1 MYRQIMVMMMCDLD
15 RLYIEGVNYSVQ
27 PNNEIWYTTIDNN
40 KADAAAVL
48 TNYGGDSAT
57 QILAHAFENGLWK
70 VKADRPIQRIPE
82 SYIRYAPTIVSISL
96 PKLVFHL
103 GAWSMGFIRRLGE
116 SQNLR
121 TIIFNGQTP
130 TSFNSSFLPMS
141 AGNIDIYVPMGERKT
156 FMNCGILGKNTTNRV
171 IEWGEEEVEISDP
184 TARQVL
190 RERLGRLSLN
200 TIRSI
205 ERMPA
210 ANKTLT
216 GGLFV
221 GSTEV
226 RSFEEI
232 KYFTGLK
239 YIIKD
244 FYNCPN
250 LGGTITIPD
259 SVIEILGAS
268 IFKTQLIG
276 IEFLAQNFKWG
287 HGSIWE
293 CKKLEW
299 VKMHSVEVPQKNAPN
314 NQYLFDFAIG
324 NNTWKLYVPD
334 GSVEKYRADPNFQN
348 LGERIRP
355 MSEFK

>member
-1 MYRQIMVMMMCDLD
+1 MHRRIMMIISNLD
-15 RLYIEGVNYSVQ
+15 RLYVDGVNYSVQ

-48 TNYGGDSAT
+48 TSYGGDSAT
-57 QILAHAFENGLWK
+57 QILAHVFENGLWK

-103 GAWSMGFIRRLGE
+103 GAWSMGFRRSPGE

-130 TSFNSSFLPMS
+130 TSFNGSFLPMT

-156 FMNCGILGKNTTNRV
+156 FMSCGILAKNTTNRV
-171 IEWGEEEVEISDP
+171 LEWGEQEVEISDP

-190 RERLGRLSLN
+190 RERLGRLSIN
-200 TIRSI
+200 TIRAVEI
-205 ERMPA
+205 MP
-210 ANKTLT
+210 NGDKRPL
-216 GGLFV
+216 GNLFA
-221 GSTEV
+221 GSTGLK
-226 RSFEEI
+226 SFEEI
-232 KYFTGLK
+232 KYFTSLK
-239 YIIKD
+239 RIDRD

-250 LGGTITIPD
+250 LGGVMIIPA
-259 SVIEILGAS
+259 SVMTVIGAS
-268 IFKTQLIG
+268 FFNTQLIG

-287 HGSIWE
+287 HGAIWR
-293 CKKLEW
+293 CTKLKW
-299 VKMHSVEVPQKNAPN
+299 VKMHSVEVPQKMTAND
-314 NQYLFDFAIG
+314 QYLFDFAIT
-324 NNTWKLYVPD
+324 NNEWKLYVPD
-334 GSVEKYRADPNFQN
+334 ESVEKYRADHNFQN

-355 MSEFK
+355 MSEFKG